1 MGLEAEVVPADIPAA
16 APEVIPATVPVVAAA
31 ASAVAVRAVAA
42 HRGSGKW
49 LARLA
54 CANQRRY
61 ADGFMSLFGKLFI

>member
-1 MGLEAEVVPADIPAA
+1 MVPVAEVTVAEAARAVPSA
-16 APEVIPATVPVVAAA
+16 VAAA

-49 LARLA
+49 RARLA